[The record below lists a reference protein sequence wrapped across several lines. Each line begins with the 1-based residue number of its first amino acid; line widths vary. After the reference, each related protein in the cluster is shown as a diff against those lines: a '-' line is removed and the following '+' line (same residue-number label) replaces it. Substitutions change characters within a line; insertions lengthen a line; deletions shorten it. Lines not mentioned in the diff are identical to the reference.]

1 MEVEVELSK
10 IIINEAV
17 DQQIIVLKE
26 LQGRRSFPIVIGM
39 TEILAIDRRL
49 KNIQLPRPMTHDLLA
64 DVIDQMGGEVEK
76 VVISDLSNG
85 TFYAR
90 LHIIANGETV
100 TVDSRPSDAIA
111 LGVGT
116 GTPIFVDEQVF
127 EDMQM

>member
-26 LQGRRSFPIVIGM
+26 LEGERSFPIVIGM

-49 KNIQLPRPMTHDLLA
+49 KNIQLPRPMTHDLLEN
-64 DVIDQMGGEVEK
+64 VIDQIGGEVQK
-76 VVISDLSNG
+76 VVINDLSNG

-90 LHIIANGETV
+90 LHINLDGETV
-100 TVDSRPSDAIA
+100 EVDSRPSDAIA
-111 LGVGT
+111 LGVGV
-116 GTPIFVDEQVF
+116 GAPIFVDEQVF
-127 EDMQM
+127 GNMQM

>member
-26 LQGRRSFPIVIGM
+26 LEGNRSFPIVIGM
-39 TEILAIDRRL
+39 MEILAIDRRL

-64 DVIDQMGGEVEK
+64 DVIDQMGGDVEK
-76 VVISDLSNG
+76 VVICDLSNG

-90 LHIIANGETV
+90 LHIDTDGEMV
-100 TVDSRPSDAIA
+100 EVDSRPSDAIA
-111 LGVGT
+111 LGVGV
-116 GTPIFVDEQVF
+116 GASIFVDEQVF
-127 EDMQM
+127 ENMQM

>member
-26 LQGRRSFPIVIGM
+26 LEGERSFPIVIGM
-39 TEILAIDRRL
+39 MEILAIDRRL

-64 DVIDQMGGEVEK
+64 DVIDQMGGEIEK

-90 LHIIANGETV
+90 LHISSNGETV
-100 TVDSRPSDAIA
+100 EVDSRPSDAIA
-111 LGVGT
+111 LVVGT
-116 GTPIFVDEQVF
+116 GAPIFVDEDVF
-127 EDMQM
+127 ENMQM